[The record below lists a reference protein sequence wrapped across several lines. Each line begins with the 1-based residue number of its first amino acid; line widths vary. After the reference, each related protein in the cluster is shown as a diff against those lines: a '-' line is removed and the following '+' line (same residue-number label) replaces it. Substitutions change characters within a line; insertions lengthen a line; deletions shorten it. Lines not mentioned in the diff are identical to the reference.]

1 MTLPTTMKIIEI
13 TAPGGPEVLKVQDAN
28 IPAPQADEVLIEVKA
43 AGINRPDVLQRMGLY
58 PMPKGVTQIPGLE
71 VAGVVVA
78 VGEQVDQFK
87 VGDKVCALTNGGG
100 YAEYCAVTATQVLP
114 IPENLSFTQ
123 AAAIPETF
131 FTVWAN
137 LFDIGRLKKHETA
150 LIHGGASGIGTT
162 ALAICQALGIKTF
175 ATVGSED
182 KIKALSSFTTAINY
196 KKTSIC
202 NLG

>member
-1 MTLPTTMKIIEI
+1 
-13 TAPGGPEVLKVQDAN
+13 
-28 IPAPQADEVLIEVKA
+28 PQADEVLIEVKA
-43 AGINRPDVLQRMGLY
+43 DGINRPDVLQRMGLY
-58 PMPKGVTQIPGLE
+58 PMPKGVTRIPGLE

-78 VGEQVDQFK
+78 VGEQVQQFK

-137 LFDIGRLKKHETA
+137 LFDIGRLKKDETA

-162 ALAICQALGIKTF
+162 ALAICHALGIKTF

-182 KIKALSSFTTAINY
+182 KVEALSDLTTAI
-196 KKTSIC
+196 
-202 NLG
+202 

>member
-1 MTLPTTMKIIEI
+1 
-13 TAPGGPEVLKVQDAN
+13 
-28 IPAPQADEVLIEVKA
+28 
-43 AGINRPDVLQRMGLY
+43 
-58 PMPKGVTQIPGLE
+58 MPKGVTQIPGLE

-78 VGEQVDQFK
+78 VGEQVQQFK

-137 LFDIGRLKKHETA
+137 L
-150 LIHGGASGIGTT
+150 LI
-162 ALAICQALGIKTF
+162 LA
-175 ATVGSED
+175 V
-182 KIKALSSFTTAINY
+182 
-196 KKTSIC
+196 
-202 NLG
+202 

>member
-1 MTLPTTMKIIEI
+1 MEHYMTLPTTMKIIEI

-137 LFDIGRLKKHETA
+137 LFDIGRLKK
-150 LIHGGASGIGTT
+150 
-162 ALAICQALGIKTF
+162 
-175 ATVGSED
+175 
-182 KIKALSSFTTAINY
+182 
-196 KKTSIC
+196 
-202 NLG
+202 